1 MKINSMIYVVLLTG
15 LLLPILFCCKKEAIK
30 VPPTVTIT
38 SMNNVASTTANS
50 GGEVTSDGGTNVTE
64 RGVCWSVNQN
74 PTTSDSKIANGT
86 GLGSFTSSLTGLTP
100 GTTYNIKA
108 YAINSVGIGYSNQ
121 LTYTTLALVPVLTT
135 TELSSVTSTSAT
147 SGGNIT
153 NNGGAEVTARGVC
166 WSTTENPTIT
176 DSKTTDG
183 TGSGSFTSS
192 ITILTPGTTYY
203 FRAYATN
210 SIGTAYGNQLN
221 KTTTAILSVIS
232 TTAVSA
238 ITSVTAISGGNITNN
253 GGAEV
258 TARGVCWSTNQNPTI
273 ANSKT
278 TDGVGSGTFPSSIS
292 GLNPGVTYYI
302 RAYAT
307 NSIGTAYGDQITTTT
322 TATLPMI
329 NTTAASAITST
340 TASSGGNITSDGGSP
355 VTTRGVCYSTS
366 QNPTILDN
374 KTSNEAGTGSFSSL
388 ITGLLPGTIYYIRA
402 YATNSIGT
410 IYGIQV
416 SATSLAILPVINT
429 STVSVITETTAT
441 SGATIISN
449 SGATV
454 TARGVCWSTSPNPTS
469 ANSKT
474 LNGTGSGSFI
484 SNLTGLSANTTYY
497 LRAYATNSAGTAYG
511 NEFTFKTLPIS
522 GGTVTD
528 IDGNVY
534 HTVTIG
540 TQVWMVENLK
550 TTKYRNGEAIPNVID
565 SWTWKNLTTGAYGNY
580 KLNESNSMIYGRL
593 YNWYAVNDGRN
604 IAPTGWHVPTYT
616 EWLTLVLY
624 SGGINSAGNNLKE
637 AGISSWRSP
646 DAGATNET
654 GFTALPGGC
663 LDIYGVSY
671 NIGYNGYWWNSNDL
685 GTNYGC
691 YWDMN
696 RGNGLVHGDCD
707 KSKNYGM
714 SIRCIRD

>member
-1 MKINSMIYVVLLTG
+1 MKIKSAIYTVLLAG
-15 LLLPILFCCKKEAIK
+15 LLLPLLLNCKKEAIK

-38 SMNNVASTTANS
+38 SVTNVTSVSANS
-50 GGEVTSDGGTNVTE
+50 GGEVTSDGGTTITE

-86 GLGSFTSSLTGLTP
+86 GLGSFTSSLTGLIP

-108 YAINSVGIGYSNQ
+108 YAINSVGTGYSNQ
-121 LTYTTLALVPVLTT
+121 LTYKTLALVPVLTT
-135 TELSSVTSTSAT
+135 TELSTVTATSAT

-192 ITILTPGTTYY
+192 ITILTPGATYY

-302 RAYAT
+302 RAYAS
-307 NSIGTAYGDQITTTT
+307 NSIGTAYGDQITITT
-322 TATLPMI
+322 TASLPMI

-340 TASSGGNITSDGGSP
+340 TASSGGNITSDGGAI

-374 KTSNEAGTGSFSSL
+374 KISNDAGAGSFSSL
-388 ITGLLPGTIYYIRA
+388 ITGLLPGTNYYIRA
-402 YATNSIGT
+402 FG
-410 IYGIQV
+410 
-416 SATSLAILPVINT
+416 
-429 STVSVITETTAT
+429 
-441 SGATIISN
+441 
-449 SGATV
+449 
-454 TARGVCWSTSPNPTS
+454 
-469 ANSKT
+469 
-474 LNGTGSGSFI
+474 
-484 SNLTGLSANTTYY
+484 
-497 LRAYATNSAGTAYG
+497 TNSAGTVYG
-511 NEFTFKTLPIS
+511 SEVTFKTLPIS

-534 HTVTIG
+534 KTVTIG

-550 TTKYRNGEAIPNVID
+550 TMKYRNGDPIPNVTGNTD
-565 SWTWKNLTTGAYGNY
+565 WGNLTTGAFCNY
-580 KLNESNSMIYGRL
+580 NNNVSNTADYGRL
-593 YNWYAVNDGRN
+593 YNWDAVIDNRN
-604 IAPTGWHVPTYT
+604 IAPDGWHVP
-616 EWLTLVLY
+616 
-624 SGGINSAGNNLKE
+624 NSAEWFVLIKYLGGQEIAGGKLKE
-637 AGISSWRSP
+637 AGNAHWGISP
-646 DAGATNET
+646 YTVATNET
-654 GFTALPGGC
+654 GFTALPGGFRTYQGSGD
-663 LDIYGVSY
+663 LGA
-671 NIGYNGYWWNSNDL
+671 NGYWWTIDKFETRGAWFIIMYSDRSNSFWA
-685 GTNYGC
+685 NY
-691 YWDMN
+691 
-696 RGNGLVHGDCD
+696 D
-707 KSKNYGM
+707 KSYGM
-714 SIRCIRD
+714 SVRCLKN